1 MIPNVYIKV
10 MCFVTLIN
18 MHKGLISQKEREM
31 LQRFLNDQPTPKNF
45 KVLKMLI
52 KKYYPNIS
60 QDFNLIEKSF
70 KKFQET

>member
-1 MIPNVYIKV
+1 
-10 MCFVTLIN
+10 

-31 LQRFLNDQPTPKNF
+31 LQKFLTNQPTPKNF

-60 QDFNLIEKSF
+60 QDFILLKKSF
-70 KKFQET
+70 EKFQETHN

>member
-1 MIPNVYIKV
+1 
-10 MCFVTLIN
+10 

-31 LQRFLNDQPTPKNF
+31 LQSFLNNQPTPKNF

-60 QDFNLIEKSF
+60 QDFILLKKSYE
-70 KKFQET
+70 KFQKASN